1 MADIRLEVP
10 GENAVLEVLYD
21 GTELYQQPPS
31 MSENLTQLA
40 RKIDFA
46 TDGEEVT
53 TEEKKE
59 EEEEEEKQPFQQPH
73 WPLEE
78 VRNKV
83 RQALT
88 EVSVLH
94 DLLMIVKQKPHQY
107 MVLDPV
113 QAEAPEP
120 KAYIQFLSLKK
131 SLQSAASILLTGGD
145 RLRASQAEIGRP
157 NRPVQDFHIELLRLR
172 QNWRLKKVGN
182 TIIGDLSY
190 RSAGS
195 MFRQTG
201 IFEVSKADDVTGPSS
216 LVGASGAASPLSPMA
231 NRAPQSSLRV
241 NVPTELTGSAYI
253 FVCIKKDEE
262 DICSAQLTSSDF
274 VAGETPWQQKLEKA
288 QNVLFCK
295 ELFNQ
300 LAREAVKLTPS
311 IPHLVVGNQ
320 ITATI
325 FPGIH
330 LLVGLCHSD
339 SKNSGPKGGTLQGSA
354 AGGGGPAVA
363 GGGTGGTTVGS
374 TTTGGGLMGPSK
386 YKHEHDLEHSLHQ
399 LLHRVYH
406 NSFQHPLP
414 HPVYASMGMS
424 KRRRAAGLEG
434 MDRNQLLNMMR
445 EQTLLEQIIRQVQ
458 HNFLR
463 LRTMYVIDQLAAEFK
478 DPLIV
483 SHWNAFNSPTQSC
496 VKINIV
502 TQGYDSALRTK
513 LVIHIFERTLKCICR
528 DGKIMTMSFE
538 PQELRNLILCQ
549 ISQHNMAALQGLAKY
564 TGWTVLSS
572 EQNIGT
578 GTIEPLGNASTVML
592 ASPSGNKVI
601 GVHSGPHQRVSVF
614 VSSSP
619 RPDFYPSTV
628 VSEQRWEHL
637 GSVWQEVRH
646 DRMEG
651 RNFLNKME
659 LLMAALTA

>member
-10 GENAVLEVLYD
+10 AENSVLEVLYD
-21 GTELYQQPPS
+21 GTELYQQPPT

-46 TDGEEVT
+46 AEGEEAVSD
-53 TEEKKE
+53 EKNE

-73 WPLEE
+73 WPLEG
-78 VRNKV
+78 VRNKI

-88 EVSVLH
+88 EMSVLH
-94 DLLMIVKQKPHQY
+94 DLLVIVKQKPALY

-113 QAEAPEP
+113 HAETPES
-120 KAYIQFLSLKK
+120 KSYIQFLSLKK
-131 SLQSAASILLTGGD
+131 SLQSAATTLLSGAE
-145 RLRASQAEIGRP
+145 RLRTSQAEMGRP
-157 NRPVQDFHIELLRLR
+157 NRSVPDFHIELLRLR

-195 MFRQTG
+195 MFRHTG
-201 IFEVSKADDVTGPSS
+201 IFEVSKADDIGGPSTA
-216 LVGASGAASPLSPMA
+216 VVPGGASPVSPVA
-231 NRAPQSSLRV
+231 NRSHQSSLRV
-241 NVPTELTGSAYI
+241 NVPTELMGSAYI

-262 DICSAQLTSSDF
+262 DICSAQLSSSDF
-274 VAGETPWQQKLEKA
+274 VSVDTPWQQKLEKA

-295 ELFNQ
+295 ELFSQ

-339 SKNSGPKGGTLQGSA
+339 GKNNIKSKTNPAQGQNMTNTGTGPIAGGTSGMGVG
-354 AGGGGPAVA
+354 AG
-363 GGGTGGTTVGS
+363 
-374 TTTGGGLMGPSK
+374 LGPSK

-414 HPVYASMGMS
+414 HPVYAPMGMS
-424 KRRRAAGLEG
+424 KRRRLAGPEG
-434 MDRNQLLNMMR
+434 MDRNQMTQMTK
-445 EQTLLEQIIRQVQ
+445 EKTLLEQIIRQVQ

-483 SHWNAFNSPTQSC
+483 SHWNSFNSPTQSS
-496 VKINIV
+496 VKINILS
-502 TQGYDSALRTK
+502 QGYDSVVRTK
-513 LVIHIFERTLKCICR
+513 LVFHIYERTLKCICR

-538 PQELRNLILCQ
+538 PQELRNLVLCQ
-549 ISQHNMAALQGLAKY
+549 ISQHNMAAVQGLAKY

-578 GTIEPLGNASTVML
+578 GAIEPLGNASTVML

-628 VSEQRWEHL
+628 VMEQRWEHL
-637 GSVWQEVRH
+637 GANWQEVRY

>member
-10 GENAVLEVLYD
+10 AENSVLEVLYD

-46 TDGEEVT
+46 TDGEDGA
-53 TEEKKE
+53 TEDKKE

-73 WPLEE
+73 WNLEG

-88 EVSVLH
+88 EMSVLH
-94 DLLMIVKQKPHQY
+94 DLLVIVKQKPPQY

-113 QAEAPEP
+113 LSDAPEP
-120 KAYIQFLSLKK
+120 KSYMQFLALKK
-131 SLQSAASILLTGGD
+131 SLQSAASILINGAD
-145 RLRASQAEIGRP
+145 RLRASQAELGRP
-157 NRPVQDFHIELLRLR
+157 NRSVLDFHIELLKLR
-172 QNWRLKKVGN
+172 QNWRLRKVAN
-182 TIIGDLSY
+182 NIIGDLSY

-195 MFRQTG
+195 TFKHTG
-201 IFEVSKADDVTGPSS
+201 IFEVSKADEGAGPSNA
-216 LVGASGAASPLSPMA
+216 LTPGGTSPMSPVA
-231 NRAPQSSLRV
+231 SRGTPASSLRV
-241 NVPTELTGSAYI
+241 TVPAELEGSAFI

-262 DICSAQLTSSDF
+262 DICSAQLQSSDY
-274 VAGETPWQQKLEKA
+274 VSLGETPWQQKLERA

-295 ELFNQ
+295 ELFSQ

-339 SKNSGPKGGTLQGSA
+339 GKGNRTKPNNQIQAGSSNNT
-354 AGGGGPAVA
+354 V
-363 GGGTGGTTVGS
+363 VGS
-374 TTTGGGLMGPSK
+374 STGILGPGTVNGLGPSK

-406 NSFQHPLP
+406 QSFQHPLP
-414 HPVYASMGMS
+414 HPVYAPMGMS
-424 KRRRAAGLEG
+424 KRRRAAGPEG
-434 MDRNQLLNMMR
+434 MERNQIIQMTK
-445 EQTLLEQIIRQVQ
+445 EKTLLEQIIRQVQ

-502 TQGYDSALRTK
+502 TQGYESVLRTK
-513 LVIHIFERTLKCICR
+513 LVIHIYERTLKCICR

-538 PQELRNLILCQ
+538 PQELRNLIFCQ
-549 ISQHNMAALQGLAKY
+549 ISQHNMAAVQGLAKY
-564 TGWTVLSS
+564 NGWTVLSS

-578 GTIEPLGNASTVML
+578 GAIESLGNASTVIL

-601 GVHSGPHQRVSVF
+601 GVHSGPHQRISLY

-628 VSEQRWEHL
+628 VNEQRWEHL
-637 GSVWQEVRH
+637 GTAWQEVRH